1 MTTSR
6 GGRCR
11 GEASLQKR
19 RCEGSALVKSWW
31 KAVLAY
37 PPTWVAIVA
46 VLVAE
51 WAIFSWFQ
59 PPAVL
64 VGILIALGVVAI
76 MVWPITMS
84 ATGTLSRLQFEIPK
98 LSEVDQMEMA
108 KLEKELAALEDTRPG
123 YQLRALQEK
132 RDNLAE
138 VLGRRLDS
146 GELTYAR
153 YLTTAQQVYLSA
165 LDNLREVAIS
175 LKSISTIDDGYIES
189 RLEELALN
197 GSGESTERERSS
209 LEGRRALRQAQVRK
223 VADLLSQNESA
234 MTAMD
239 KTATALADAPI
250 GRTPE
255 DAEASMAAL
264 EELAQRA
271 SKYAT
276 G

>member
-1 MTTSR
+1 M
-6 GGRCR
+6 
-11 GEASLQKR
+11 
-19 RCEGSALVKSWW
+19 KSWW

-189 RLEELALN
+189 RLEELVLN